1 MNAGITAEDNRSE
14 LSAGSAVTL
23 EITAYGS
30 EGQGIARHNG
40 MAVFVPGAICG
51 ETVEAEIK
59 KAAPSFAE
67 AKLQKILRPSAERV
81 IPPCPHYA
89 ECGGCDIL
97 HMSYAEQLRMKR
109 ETVRSA
115 MERIGGF
122 RGIEILPCIGADKP
136 EHYRNKAVFQ
146 FANAEKTNKKNLRQ
160 VLSGYYEQKSH
171 KLVPVETC
179 MIQNEEAMTAKRIV
193 AEWANLFGIRAFD
206 EKQKSGTLRQL
217 MVRFRIRMSLF
228 QC

>member
-1 MNAGITAEDNRSE
+1 MDLNRKRMNAGITAEDNRSE
-14 LSAGSAVTL
+14 LSAGSTVTL

-30 EGQGIARHNG
+30 EGQGIARHKG

-122 RGIEILPCIGADKP
+122 RGIEVLPCIGADKP

-146 FANAEKTNKKNLRQ
+146 FANAETVSYTHSPSPRD
-160 VLSGYYEQKSH
+160 LSTS
-171 KLVPVETC
+171 
-179 MIQNEEAMTAKRIV
+179 
-193 AEWANLFGIRAFD
+193 
-206 EKQKSGTLRQL
+206 
-217 MVRFRIRMSLF
+217 RMPSSA
-228 QC
+228 

>member
-1 MNAGITAEDNRSE
+1 MDSNRKRMNAGITAEDNRSE
-14 LSAGSAVTL
+14 LSAGSTVTL

-97 HMSYAEQLRMKR
+97 HMSYAEQLRIKR

-122 RGIEILPCIGADKP
+122 RGIEVLPCIGADQA
-136 EHYRNKAVFQ
+136 R
-146 FANAEKTNKKNLRQ
+146 TL
-160 VLSGYYEQKSH
+160 QK
-171 KLVPVETC
+171 
-179 MIQNEEAMTAKRIV
+179 Q
-193 AEWANLFGIRAFD
+193 G
-206 EKQKSGTLRQL
+206 
-217 MVRFRIRMSLF
+217 RFSVCKCRKDK
-228 QC
+228 

>member
-14 LSAGSAVTL
+14 LSAGSTVTL

-81 IPPCPHYA
+81 IPPCPH
-89 ECGGCDIL
+89 
-97 HMSYAEQLRMKR
+97 
-109 ETVRSA
+109 
-115 MERIGGF
+115 
-122 RGIEILPCIGADKP
+122 GA
-136 EHYRNKAVFQ
+136 YR
-146 FANAEKTNKKNLRQ
+146 R
-160 VLSGYYEQKSH
+160 LS
-171 KLVPVETC
+171 
-179 MIQNEEAMTAKRIV
+179 R
-193 AEWANLFGIRAFD
+193 D
-206 EKQKSGTLRQL
+206 
-217 MVRFRIRMSLF
+217 
-228 QC
+228 